1 MAPTYFATQLYE
13 KFRVGISEIEGKRAC
28 RGAPEATAH
37 AEIARAVVAA
47 RAICNPY
54 RAAEARRQP
63 VKRRRANSTRQ

>member
-1 MAPTYFATQLYE
+1 MPIRGPNCVPIDT
-13 KFRVGISEIEGKRAC
+13 EI
-28 RGAPEATAH
+28 AH
-37 AEIARAVVAA
+37 AVAAA

>member
-1 MAPTYFATQLYE
+1 MPIDT
-13 KFRVGISEIEGKRAC
+13 EI
-28 RGAPEATAH
+28 AH
-37 AEIARAVVAA
+37 AVAAA